1 MISART
7 GREYH
12 RGLLGPKLVEADG
25 LEPVQDIDSLTFED
39 AFRRLDEVAASLEQ
53 GSLTLSEATDRYQQG
68 MSLVRRCNQL
78 LDEAQLKI
86 TNLKETYAAPDAG
99 PDAPDDL
106 FFSEGLSAG
115 AVGDSL
121 FESEDLDNTDL
132 S

>member
-1 MISART
+1 MA
-7 GREYH
+7 E
-12 RGLLGPKLVEADG
+12 VDG
-25 LEPVQDIDSLTFED
+25 LEPGQDIGSLTFED

-68 MSLVRRCNQL
+68 MSLVHRCNQL

-99 PDAPDDL
+99 LDAPDDL
-106 FFSEGLSAG
+106 FPPDVPPAG
-115 AVGDSL
+115 AASDSL
-121 FESEDLDNTDL
+121 FESENLDNTDP

>member
-1 MISART
+1 MA
-7 GREYH
+7 E
-12 RGLLGPKLVEADG
+12 VDG

-68 MSLVRRCNQL
+68 MSLVHRCNQL

-86 TNLKETYAAPDAG
+86 TNLKETYAAPNPS

-106 FFSEGLSAG
+106 FFPDVPPAG
-115 AVGDSL
+115 AASNSL
-121 FESEDLDNTDL
+121 FEPEDLD
-132 S
+132 SSEPS